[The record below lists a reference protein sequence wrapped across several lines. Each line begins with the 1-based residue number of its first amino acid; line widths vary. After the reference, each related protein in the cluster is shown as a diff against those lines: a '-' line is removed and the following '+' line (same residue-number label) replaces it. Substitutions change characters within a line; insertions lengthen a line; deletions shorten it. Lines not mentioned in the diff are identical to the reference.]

1 MNALLTVTLIALMTV
16 SWGASYKVG
25 CIKHGVDL
33 GRSTEEVVALC
44 KP

>member
-1 MNALLTVTLIALMTV
+1 MKFALATILLMLTAV

-25 CIKHGVDL
+25 CIAHGVEL
-33 GRSTEEVVALC
+33 QRSTEEIEQLC

>member
-1 MNALLTVTLIALMTV
+1 MKALLTVTLVTLMTV

-33 GRSTEEVVALC
+33 GRSAEEIATIC